1 MSVVDPASVAPPIY
15 IHGMGHFHPD
25 NVIDNQF
32 LEELDIGT
40 SHDWIMDRV
49 GIRSRRTVLDLDY
62 IRDTRNQDV
71 RAAAEATM
79 YSNMETGKLAAE
91 KALKAANVDADQ
103 IGMVIAGGCSPETL
117 TPAEAC
123 SIAAA
128 LGIDATSFDLN
139 SACSSFAVQM
149 HFLSMMRA
157 EALPEFVL
165 LISPENNTRTID
177 YNDRSTAVLWG
188 DGTSAAVVST
198 RVPSRVNA
206 SFHGMTS
213 EPAGWD
219 KVLIPRLGHF
229 KQEGLT
235 VQTFA
240 IKRSI
245 RCFRELQVQTQR
257 KDLYFIGHQAN
268 KRMLESVC
276 ARCEISAQRHYF
288 NVDQFG
294 NTGAAGA
301 PIVLSQH
308 WDKFEA
314 GDQLAMVVVG
324 AGLTWSS
331 LAISFGARDE

>member
-1 MSVVDPASVAPPIY
+1 MVDAATSAPPIY
-15 IHGMGHFHPD
+15 LHGMGHFHPD

-40 SHDWIMDRV
+40 SNDWIMDRV

-62 IRDTRNQDV
+62 IRETRNQDV

-79 YSNMETGKLAAE
+79 YSNRDTGKFAAE
-91 KALKAANVDADQ
+91 KALKAAKVGADQ
-103 IGMVIAGGCSPETL
+103 IGMVIAGGCSPDTV

-128 LGIDATSFDLN
+128 LGIDATALDLN
-139 SACSSFAVQM
+139 SACSSFAVQL
-149 HFLSMMRA
+149 HFLSLMRP

-198 RVPSRVNA
+198 RVPSAVSA
-206 SFHGMTS
+206 SFSSMTS
-213 EPAGWD
+213 QPAGWD

-229 KQEGLT
+229 AQEGLT

-240 IKRSI
+240 IKRST
-245 RCFRELQVQTQR
+245 RCFRALQEQTQR

-276 ARCEISAQRHYF
+276 ARCDISEQRHYF

-308 WDKFEA
+308 WNDFAA

-331 LAISFGARDE
+331 LAISFGARDD

>member
-1 MSVVDPASVAPPIY
+1 
-15 IHGMGHFHPD
+15 
-25 NVIDNQF
+25 
-32 LEELDIGT
+32 
-40 SHDWIMDRV
+40 
-49 GIRSRRTVLDLDY
+49 
-62 IRDTRNQDV
+62 
-71 RAAAEATM
+71 
-79 YSNMETGKLAAE
+79 
-91 KALKAANVDADQ
+91 
-103 IGMVIAGGCSPETL
+103 
-117 TPAEAC
+117 
-123 SIAAA
+123 
-128 LGIDATSFDLN
+128 
-139 SACSSFAVQM
+139 
-149 HFLSMMRA
+149 
-157 EALPEFVL
+157 
-165 LISPENNTRTID
+165 
-177 YNDRSTAVLWG
+177 
-188 DGTSAAVVST
+188 
-198 RVPSRVNA
+198 
-206 SFHGMTS
+206 
-213 EPAGWD
+213 
-219 KVLIPRLGHF
+219 LIPRLGHF

-276 ARCEISAQRHYF
+276 TRCEISAQRHYF

-308 WDKFEA
+308 WNEFEA

>member
-1 MSVVDPASVAPPIY
+1 MVDPATAAPLIY

-25 NVIDNQF
+25 NVIDNGF

-40 SHDWIMDRV
+40 SNDWIMDRV

-62 IRDTRNQDV
+62 IRETRNQDV
-71 RAAAEATM
+71 RAAAEASM
-79 YSNMETGKLAAE
+79 YSNRETGKFAAE
-91 KALKAANVDADQ
+91 KALKAANVGADQ
-103 IGMVIAGGCSPETL
+103 IGMVIAGGCSPDTV

-128 LGIDATSFDLN
+128 LGIDATAFDLN

-149 HFLSMMRA
+149 HFLSQMRP

-198 RVPSRVNA
+198 RVPSAVSA
-206 SFHGMTS
+206 CFSSMTS
-213 EPAGWD
+213 QPAGWD
-219 KVLIPRLGHF
+219 KVVIPRMGHF
-229 KQEGLT
+229 EQEGLT

-240 IKRSI
+240 IKRST
-245 RCFRELQVQTQR
+245 RCFRALQEQTQR
-257 KDLYFIGHQAN
+257 KDLHFIGHQAN

-276 ARCEISAQRHYF
+276 ARCDISDQHHYF
-288 NVDQFG
+288 NVDQYG

-301 PIVLSQH
+301 PIVLSQR
-308 WDKFEA
+308 WNDFSA

-324 AGLTWSS
+324 SGLTWSG
-331 LAISFGARDE
+331 LAISFGARDD